1 MSFYQNK
8 MVLFEECVE
17 GLGFFFK
24 KYNLLEGDA
33 IVS

>member
-17 GLGFFFK
+17 GLVFFFK

>member
-1 MSFYQNK
+1 